1 MIQVHERTYLER
13 VDTKNIKNFQIGKFT
28 AMIILHFHL
37 QPQFKN
43 ELFHILHIRFRN
55 FSRNKIDMSYPRKA
69 LININSEELSIIYF
83 FKYIVSIIICL
94 VIGNVFYLGLKIVSF
109 VFLTLIDNLLAFNGR

>member
-1 MIQVHERTYLER
+1 MIQEHERTYLER
-13 VDTKNIKNFQIGKFT
+13 VDTKKIKNFQTGKFT

-55 FSRNKIDMSYPRKA
+55 LSRNKINMSFPRKV

-83 FKYIVSIIICL
+83 FKYIVSIIICH

-109 VFLTLIDNLLAFNGR
+109 VFRR